1 MSENVPVYGIVK
13 ERTAEFTTLE
23 KEYKRGFSR
32 HPPKQFRLECENV
45 IQSSR
50 PSTVSTAG
58 SEKDEQDDLQQ
69 NVEFRQKQNENRT
82 TGISSKMSDEDDDE
96 DEEEGESG
104 STSTDLA
111 DGSEPST
118 R

>member
-1 MSENVPVYGIVK
+1 MLGTKTEFTVHVKNGHDYRFLSDKRSEILNIIKFRFAEKMSENVPVYGIEK

-58 SEKDEQDDLQQ
+58 SEKDE
-69 NVEFRQKQNENRT
+69 
-82 TGISSKMSDEDDDE
+82 
-96 DEEEGESG
+96 
-104 STSTDLA
+104 
-111 DGSEPST
+111 
-118 R
+118 